1 MREDICCWL
10 SIISGLHWD
19 KSNNCKG
26 IGTFKPFHI
35 GSEPIMR
42 FALGFWR
49 LMVVNILITFWFWRV
64 RGKWAHLGLPEVQCS
79 HTQLEAVC
87 LTGPHT
93 AFEIASHLFL
103 YLQNINHKIP
113 VRFVVSCVTSH
124 TRFCLQTSTAFQAWL
139 LVKRRSCKSWVL
151 LTKWVLPPFQK
162 VNFETI
168 HCKQN
173 LSDLETNVTLR
184 ILRQWGLISRED
196 LDASCP
202 RATVKIHFSCY
213 SGMYYQWTLLA
224 CNPACEKMSSVSIS
238 NPLDFFLIVP
248 STFRLDHGKQMFAE
262 ECLTLLY
269 FYTRTKS

>member
-49 LMVVNILITFWFWRV
+49 LMVINILTAFWFWRAG
-64 RGKWAHLGLPEVQCS
+64 GKWAHLRLPEVQCS
-79 HTQLEAVC
+79 HTQVETVL
-87 LTGPHT
+87 LTDPHT
-93 AFEIASHLFL
+93 ASEIASHLFL
-103 YLQNINHKIP
+103 YLQNINHKMP
-113 VRFVVSCVTSH
+113 VRFMVSCVTSH
-124 TRFCLQTSTAFQAWL
+124 TRFYLQASTAFQAWL
-139 LVKRRSCKSWVL
+139 LVKRRSWVL
-151 LTKWVLPPFQK
+151 LVKWVLPQFQK

-173 LSDLETNVTLR
+173 LSDLETNVTPC

-213 SGMYYQWTLLA
+213 SGMCYQWTLLA
-224 CNPACEKMSSVSIS
+224 CNPACEKMSPVSIS
-238 NPLDFFLIVP
+238 NPLWIFFIVP
-248 STFRLDHGKQMFAE
+248 STFLFGHGKWMFAE
-262 ECLTLLY
+262 GHLTLFILC
-269 FYTRTKS
+269 RTES